1 MINIDFYIICV
12 LLLVGEHSKI
22 TLNTKNV
29 FIESTATDLH
39 KVISCIQEW
48 MCSCLL
54 PVVMFIAMINYCKLF
69 KVFEKCTV
77 YVYTIVVLKRSLASV
92 CLFSKTTEPLFSVE
106 IIRINTQCTL
116 YIACILSQCN
126 TSALMVVCHLQ

>member
-1 MINIDFYIICV
+1 
-12 LLLVGEHSKI
+12 
-22 TLNTKNV
+22 
-29 FIESTATDLH
+29 
-39 KVISCIQEW
+39 

-92 CLFSKTTEPLFSVE
+92 CLFSNTTEPLCSVE
-106 IIRINTQCTL
+106 IICINTQCTL